1 MSKRS
6 VKRGQARRALQTAW
20 DISWL
25 GDGLEAYSPTPSDVV
40 YDEPHAQLRQVLP
53 DGAPTGTPVLLVT
66 PLAVSAS
73 CWDLRPGQSMAA
85 HLGAQR
91 PTYVIDYGDM
101 TFADRAMGFED
112 FFADIIPTAV
122 RRISDRHGGSPV
134 HLVGWSLGGTISL
147 LTASYDPALP
157 IASVVAL
164 GTPVDYG
171 LNASAKPLVWLDGL
185 VGTPALTRSVA
196 FLGGIPA
203 PLVQTVFRATAPVRE
218 ITKPWYLLRTLNDRE
233 ALART
238 EAIARFIGSMPGYP
252 GRLYNQMH
260 ARLIVRRELATGV
273 VHFGNGRDVHLDR
286 LNVPLLLVGSAT
298 DAIASSAAVEAGIRV
313 FTGSPDVSYQ
323 PADGLSHLGL
333 IADTKARGTSWAL
346 TDEFLATHDR

>member
-1 MSKRS
+1 MSKRAA
-6 VKRGQARRALQTAW
+6 ARRALQTAW

-25 GDGLEAYSPTPSDVV
+25 GDGLEEYAPTSSDVI
-40 YDEPHAQLRQVLP
+40 YDEPHAQLRRIRP
-53 DGAPTGTPVLLVT
+53 DTSPDGTPVLLVT

-112 FFADIIPTAV
+112 FFAGIIPTAI
-122 RRISDRHGGSPV
+122 RRISERHGGSPV

-147 LTASYDPALP
+147 LTASHDPSLP

-164 GTPVDYG
+164 GTPIDYG
-171 LNASAKPLVWLDGL
+171 LNASAKPLIWLDGL
-185 VGTPALTRSVA
+185 LGTPAMTRSVA
-196 FLGGIPA
+196 VMGGVPS

-218 ITKPWYLLRTLNDRE
+218 LTKPWYLLKTLTDRE

-238 EAIARFIGSMPGYP
+238 EAIDRFIGSMPGYP

-260 ARLIVRRELATGV
+260 TRLIVRRELATGV
-273 VHFGNGRDVHLDR
+273 VHFGNGLDVHLNR
-286 LNVPLLLVGSAT
+286 LNVPLLLIGSST
-298 DAIASSAAVEAGIRV
+298 DAIASAAAVEAGTRV
-313 FTGSPDVSYQ
+313 FTGSPEVTYAA
-323 PADGLSHLGL
+323 ADGLSHLGL
-333 IADTKARGTSWAL
+333 IADTTARDTSWAL
-346 TDEFLATHDR
+346 TDEFLRTH

>member
-1 MSKRS
+1 MSKRAA
-6 VKRGQARRALQTAW
+6 ARRALQTAW

-25 GDGLEAYSPTPSDVV
+25 GDGLEEYTPTPSEVV
-40 YDEPHAQLRQVLP
+40 YDEPHAQLRRVLP
-53 DGAPTGTPVLLVT
+53 DADTSGTPVLLVT

-85 HLGAQR
+85 HLGEQR

-112 FFADIIPTAV
+112 FFAGIVPAAV
-122 RRISDRHGGSPV
+122 RRISELHDGSLV

-147 LTASYDPALP
+147 LTASHDPSLP

-164 GTPVDYG
+164 GTPIDYG

-218 ITKPWYLLRTLNDRE
+218 VTKPWYLLRTLHDRE

-238 EAIARFIGSMPGYP
+238 EAIDRFIGSMPGYP

-260 ARLIVRRELATGV
+260 ARLIVRRELATGI
-273 VHFGNGRDVHLDR
+273 VHFGKGLDVHLDR
-286 LNVPLLLVGSAT
+286 LKVPLLLVGSST
-298 DAIASSAAVEAGIRV
+298 DAIASSAAVEAGTRV
-313 FTGSPDVSYQ
+313 FTGSPEVTYRS
-323 PADGLSHLGL
+323 ADGLSHLGL
-333 IADTKARGTSWAL
+333 IADTKAHDTSWAL
-346 TDEFLATHDR
+346 TDEFLRTH